1 MIKPKRLVNLLV
13 GSMFLAGL
21 FVSVAEPTKA
31 DQYGFERFIGK
42 VYVGKVNVDF
52 ADNGVTLSVAIH
64 TPSCPN
70 QYHVDGYVQVT
81 YKNGDGFASRT
92 WSFSGSDEE
101 NVDRNYSDF
110 LPYRQISGG
119 TVNVQTS
126 ADCVYHGV
134 QHGPIHL
141 PW

>member
-1 MIKPKRLVNLLV
+1 MIKPKGLVNLLV
-13 GSMFLAGL
+13 SSLFLAGL

-110 LPYRQISGG
+110 LPYRQSPGG
-119 TVNVQTS
+119 TVNVKTS

-134 QHGPIHL
+134 RHGPIHL
-141 PW
+141 PF

>member
-1 MIKPKRLVNLLV
+1 MIKPKGLVNLLV
-13 GSMFLAGL
+13 SSLFLAGL

-110 LPYRQISGG
+110 LPYRQIPGG
-119 TVNVQTS
+119 TVNVKTS

-134 QHGPIHL
+134 RHGPIHL
-141 PW
+141 PF